1 MNKDY
6 INTNDNDRDNLNT
19 ENIFEEFY
27 LPFTEAEV
35 EKMFRNIK
43 EKQNSWFRQYY
54 ERIHFDW

>member
-27 LPFTEAEV
+27 LHFTEV
-35 EKMFRNIK
+35 PF
-43 EKQNSWFRQYY
+43 
-54 ERIHFDW
+54 